1 MTSRILKC
9 TKRLSQQP
17 ENKKAVQRGKSHP
30 VALERLVPAAGGG
43 RMQSNVASLVLEH
56 SKKLSVQP
64 KAQMRFNVAS
74 LALEHSKI
82 VFLQMRAQMQFTVAS
97 LVLGRLADAFPQQK
111 AQKLFVANV
120 VLEHA
125 KRLLLQPW
133 GQRLLSAAS
142 VILCT
147 KRGSSCSRRSKCDAV
162 LQVQYDS
169 P

>member
-17 ENKKAVQRGKSHP
+17 ENKKAVQCGKSHP

-64 KAQMRFNVAS
+64 KAQTRFNVAS

-120 VLEHA
+120 ILEHA
-125 KRLLLQPW
+125 KKLLLQPR
-133 GQRLLSAAS
+133 GQRLL
-142 VILCT
+142 L
-147 KRGSSCSRRSKCDAV
+147 
-162 LQVQYDS
+162 
-169 P
+169 

>member
-17 ENKKAVQRGKSHP
+17 ENKKAVQCGKSHP
-30 VALERLVPAAGGG
+30 VALQRLVPAAGG

-74 LALEHSKI
+74 LALERSKI
-82 VFLQMRAQMQFTVAS
+82 FFRQMRAQMQFTVAS

-125 KRLLLQPW
+125 KKLLLQPW

-147 KRGSSCSRRSKCDAV
+147 KRGSSCSRRNKCYAV
-162 LQVQYDS
+162 LQIQYDS